1 MNFTNHCNQY
11 YPVSRDIIIRQDCVW
26 KCHLALKSPAFN
38 GSGQG
43 LHTYSDEFTACV
55 GSFDVIIL
63 VGLNT
68 CHTFVIRSHHTAY
81 SEVNKIPP

>member
-43 LHTYSDEFTACV
+43 LHNTVSIHIQTNLQRV
-55 GSFDVIIL
+55 L
-63 VGLNT
+63 VHLT
-68 CHTFVIRSHHTAY
+68 SLFLLV
-81 SEVNKIPP
+81 